1 MINSQMRTYE
11 YYTLNGKNAYGEQT
25 LSNTPIG
32 TIKMAINITSQ
43 SIQDNINYKEAQY
56 IGLTRAEVDDTYI
69 IKYNNGLLKVLYINP
84 IGKMKQVFLTDY
96 E

>member
-1 MINSQMRTYE
+1 MINTQMRDYE
-11 YYTLNGKNAYGEQT
+11 YYTLNGRNKYGEQT
-25 LSNTPIG
+25 LSTSPIG
-32 TIKMAINITSQ
+32 TIKMAVNISSQ

-56 IGLTRAEVDDTYI
+56 VGLTRAEVDDTYI

-84 IGKMKQVFLTDY
+84 IGRMKQVFLADY